1 MLPYLLVLSALGQ
14 VAAANVRPQIGY
26 VYPPGGRAGQTIE
39 VKLGTYDWTPDMQV
53 LSHDPRVK
61 IELTGPAGEPILT
74 PPPYWFGQKAGLV
87 QPPLPREVPAKI
99 TLPADLAPGM
109 IHWQV
114 ANANGGSNVGQF
126 VVGAALEVVEPERVK
141 EPLKLP
147 SLPVTVSGRIAKI
160 TEVDTY
166 HFTTTA
172 PGLHVCRLDD
182 RLGQPFNGLLTI
194 LNARG
199 EVVVDSADT
208 IGAGAT
214 LMFTAE
220 AGAAYTATV
229 RDVDHAGDRGYV
241 YRLTI
246 ERAPRVVAYSPL
258 VVARGATTAV
268 EIVGYGIKS
277 GAAQLETVTQSIA
290 VPASA
295 KETHR
300 HEFDTPAGRASITVA
315 VDAAADTLE
324 PTSDDLAQR
333 MLSAPARIS
342 GTLDRED
349 PATLMAS
356 DRYQITAKKG
366 DALRLVVEADRY
378 NSSVDPS
385 LAVIDADGKEIVRGD
400 DLLTGPLV
408 TSTDAAVDFK
418 APADGVYQVIVT
430 DVSGNTPS
438 RASVYRLTV
447 DNPEQLFDF
456 ALTVPERLD
465 IPLGGQVDLIVKSV
479 RRGTWDDPITI
490 RFEGL
495 PEGATLPETPPPPA
509 APPTDGKKPR
519 VKKPVP
525 GDIKLTLTA
534 ADNVAAGASLA
545 TVIATAKTTNDAGE
559 TRTVEHRYG
568 PLLVSTT
575 LKTRCKVKSAVQDGG
590 RIVNR
595 GTTYPADVIIERLDG
610 YEGPITLQMAATQQ
624 RQRRGICGRELVV
637 PAGVDTVQYP
647 VFMPEWLET
656 SLTARINVIGVAQ
669 VPDPKGNVRH
679 ITGIMDGLIV
689 MSLEGALLKLTHEPA
704 ERTVTPGSTI
714 EIPLKVSR
722 TVKLPVAAKVEL
734 IPDENDPQL
743 FTAETLNVPA
753 SQGTGVMKVRVDP
766 QTQFKGERQ
775 IVIRATAM
783 QDGKWP
789 AVSETRVSVWLG
801 K

>member
-1 MLPYLLVLSALGQ
+1 MLPYLLTLAALGQ

-39 VKLGTYDWTPDMQV
+39 VRIGTYDWTPDMQV

-99 TLPADLAPGM
+99 TLPADFPPGV
-109 IHWQV
+109 IRWQV
-114 ANANGGSNVGQF
+114 ASANGGSNVGQF

-141 EPLKLP
+141 EPLVLP

-166 HFTTTA
+166 RFTTTA
-172 PGLHVCRLDD
+172 AGLHVCRLDD
-182 RLGQPFNGLLTI
+182 RLGQPFNGMLEIRDASNRL
-194 LNARG
+194 
-199 EVVVDSADT
+199 VVDAADT
-208 IGAGAT
+208 TGIGAT
-214 LMFTAE
+214 VMFVAE
-220 AGAAYTATV
+220 AGAAYTANV

-241 YRLTI
+241 YRLSL
-246 ERAPRVVAYSPL
+246 ERAPRIVAHSPL
-258 VVARGATTAV
+258 VVGRGTTAQV
-268 EIVGYGIKS
+268 EIVGYGVKS
-277 GAAQLETVTQSIA
+277 GGAQLEAVTQA
-290 VPASA
+290 VTIPASA
-295 KETHR
+295 TDTYR
-300 HEFDTPAGRASITVA
+300 HEFDTPAGRASITLN
-315 VDAAADTLE
+315 VDSATDAQE
-324 PTSDDLAQR
+324 PQSDDLAAR
-333 MLSAPARIS
+333 MLTAPARVS
-342 GTLDRED
+342 GVLEREE
-349 PATLMAS
+349 PTTLMAS
-356 DRYQITAKKG
+356 DRFQFTAMKG
-366 DALRLVVEADRY
+366 DALRLVVEAAGY
-378 NSSVDPS
+378 QSAVDPS
-385 LAVIDADGKEIVRGD
+385 IVVLDAEGKEIVRGD
-400 DLLTGPLV
+400 DLP

-418 APADGVYQVIVT
+418 APADGVYQVVVT
-430 DVSGNTPS
+430 DVSGSTPS
-438 RASVYRLTV
+438 RASVYRLSV
-447 DNPEQLFDF
+447 DKTDALFDF
-456 ALTVPERLD
+456 ALTVPERLE
-465 IPLGGQVDLIVKSV
+465 IPLGGQADLIVKSV
-479 RRGTWDDPITI
+479 RRGTWDEPIAI

-495 PEGATLPETPPPPA
+495 PEGATLPETPPPPPA
-509 APPTDGKKPR
+509 APTDGKKPR

-545 TVIATAKTTNDAGE
+545 TVIATATITTDAGE
-559 TRTVEHRYG
+559 TRKLEKRFG

-610 YEGPITLQMAATQQ
+610 YEGPIMLQMASTQQ
-624 RQRRGICGRELVV
+624 RQRRGIRGRELLV
-637 PAGVDTVQYP
+637 PAGVSQVQYP

-704 ERTVTPGSTI
+704 ERTVARGSTI
-714 EIPLKVSR
+714 AVPLKVSR
-722 TVKLPVAAKVEL
+722 TARLPVEALVEL
-734 IPDENDPQL
+734 VPDEDEPQL
-743 FTAETLNVPA
+743 FTAAPLVVPA
-753 SQGTGVMKVRVDP
+753 NQPTAVLQVRVHE
-766 QTQFKGERQ
+766 QTQIRGERS
-775 IVIRATAM
+775 IVVRATAL

-789 AVSETRVSVWLG
+789 AVSETRVVVQIE
-801 K
+801 